1 MKSDPCNLKDDQKL
15 KEDRG
20 SYKNYDSCNNLVD
33 ETTYIV
39 CNPIGRKHKIRLDSS
54 CISENLIHVAYPV
67 KYMKQS
73 VFQLHL
79 GNHAYRITKA
89 SFCRIV

>member
-39 CNPIGRKHKIRLDSS
+39 CNPIGRKHKIRLDTS
-54 CISENLIHVAYPV
+54 CISKNVIHVAYPV

-79 GNHAYRITKA
+79 ETTLIELQKPH
-89 SFCRIV
+89 FVE

>member
-39 CNPIGRKHKIRLDSS
+39 CNPIGRKHKIRLDTS
-54 CISENLIHVAYPV
+54 CISKNVIHVAYPV

-79 GNHAYRITKA
+79 ETTLIELQKPA
-89 SFCRIV
+89 FVE